1 MKLKL
6 TLHTPGDLTATR
18 NIQVTADATA
28 LTGDLAGALTG
39 ALSGHEPSTPMT
51 LRVLSGRSGRSQDV
65 AADVAL
71 VDSGIRSGAHVAL
84 AAAASARS
92 ASASGRT
99 VAVLRVVS
107 GPNAG
112 QEYPLAEGVFS
123 IGRSSSADIQLADGM
138 VSKDHAR
145 IRVSDRVEVVDNRSA
160 NGILV
165 GGVQVSRVVLRD
177 GEVATL
183 GSTDISAAM
192 VAVTAEESTTST
204 DLLYNRSPR
213 VLARPTD
220 REVELP
226 APPKEP
232 DPIAF
237 PYLAMIAPLVMG
249 AVMYVMTRNALSL
262 IFVALS
268 PILMVGNY
276 IDQRFRTKRRHA
288 AALAAFDSGLGHAEE
303 ELRSL
308 HDADRS
314 ALHALHPQTQA
325 CVEAARDLTPL
336 LWSRRSEHPEFL
348 QVRLGKGA
356 IPAPSVGSEVRP
368 GGIPELATR
377 AREVRAAYL
386 LLDEA
391 PIVADLRSVGGL
403 GLAGER
409 ETLGALARAVVTQLV
424 TLHSP
429 AELVLTCLTS
439 QAGRSRWSWVEWLP
453 HTASAHSPLS
463 GNHLSSD
470 AGTGK
475 ELLAHLEEVVELR
488 RAGSKQSTDRGPLG
502 DAREKSIAPVLPSV
516 VVVVDEPTVDRSR
529 LVRVA
534 EQGPDVGVY
543 VVWVASSRAGL
554 PGACRTYAEVT
565 TAGGGAVGMVRHGR
579 LVSGI
584 QWEQLSSDA
593 AIELAR
599 GLAPVIDAGAPVED
613 ESDLPR
619 SMSVVTLLGAE
630 AVDSA
635 DAVLTRWRENRSLV
649 DRSGGPPVPLDQPST
664 LRALVGHSGF
674 EEFVLDL
681 RTHGPHA
688 LVGGTTGAGKSE
700 FLQAWVLGMAHAYSP
715 DRVTFLF
722 VDYKGGAAFA
732 KCTELPH
739 CVGIVTDLN
748 TYLVRRAL
756 RSLRAELRYREHLL
770 NAKGAKDLIELEKTG
785 DPDCPPSL
793 IIVVDEFAALV
804 GEVPEFVDGVVD
816 VAQRG
821 RSLGLHLILATQRPA
836 GVIKDNLRANTNL
849 RVALRM
855 ADEHDSS
862 DVLGDTMAA
871 HFDPAIPGRAAAKMG
886 PGRIT
891 AFQSAFPGAR
901 TPAKAA
907 APPIEVMEL
916 DFGVGK
922 RWKMPERQVQGD
934 SVDKDIERVVRSV
947 AQAARLG
954 KVPAPRK
961 PWLDELASS
970 YNLMALAP
978 RMDTELV
985 LGVMDDPDH
994 QRQVTEYF
1002 RPDSDGNI
1010 LYVGAGGS
1018 GKSTAL
1024 RSLAAAATATP
1035 RGGVVHIYGL
1045 DFAGGGL
1052 SALEPLPTVGSI
1064 IPGDDEERVARLL
1077 RALSGLVEERSTA
1090 YSALRA
1096 STLTEYRVLANRPD
1110 EPRVLLLLDGFGT
1123 FRVDYEG
1130 SPLLAPLYGMF
1141 QRLLVEGR
1149 GVGVHV
1155 AMTADRPSVI
1165 PTSVGSA
1172 FQRKVVLRMTDEDG
1186 YMAMGVPRDVLT
1198 PVSPP
1203 GRSMQVDRPNELQL
1217 AILGEDSNVAAQA
1230 REIER
1235 FAQAAAARPGPRPE
1249 PIRSLPAVIPAAT
1262 LPERIGS
1269 LPVLGV
1275 ADIDLQPIGF
1285 DPTGA
1290 ILVAGP
1296 AASGRTTA
1304 VRWLAESFHRW
1315 AADSYL
1321 VHICSRRSPLSHLD
1335 LWTSSTTGPEAAK
1348 EVIDKLR
1355 PYAELSAEE
1364 SPSRLAIVIEGYPE
1378 FVSSMVEGPLSE
1390 LVKLCRRNGHL
1401 LIAEGESTAW
1411 ASPWPLVMEVRNART
1426 GLLLQPDQM
1435 DGDNLLRTSLPRVRR
1450 ADFPPGRGFWIK
1462 AGTATKVQIPVGD

>member
-1 MKLKL
+1 M
-6 TLHTPGDLTATR
+6 
-18 NIQVTADATA
+18 
-28 LTGDLAGALTG
+28 
-39 ALSGHEPSTPMT
+39 
-51 LRVLSGRSGRSQDV
+51 
-65 AADVAL
+65 
-71 VDSGIRSGAHVAL
+71 
-84 AAAASARS
+84 
-92 ASASGRT
+92 
-99 VAVLRVVS
+99 
-107 GPNAG
+107 
-112 QEYPLAEGVFS
+112 
-123 IGRSSSADIQLADGM
+123 
-138 VSKDHAR
+138 
-145 IRVSDRVEVVDNRSA
+145 
-160 NGILV
+160 
-165 GGVQVSRVVLRD
+165 
-177 GEVATL
+177 
-183 GSTDISAAM
+183 
-192 VAVTAEESTTST
+192 
-204 DLLYNRSPR
+204 
-213 VLARPTD
+213 
-220 REVELP
+220 
-226 APPKEP
+226 
-232 DPIAF
+232 
-237 PYLAMIAPLVMG
+237 
-249 AVMYVMTRNALSL
+249 
-262 IFVALS
+262 
-268 PILMVGNY
+268 
-276 IDQRFRTKRRHA
+276 
-288 AALAAFDSGLGHAEE
+288 
-303 ELRSL
+303 
-308 HDADRS
+308 
-314 ALHALHPQTQA
+314 
-325 CVEAARDLTPL
+325 
-336 LWSRRSEHPEFL
+336 
-348 QVRLGKGA
+348 
-356 IPAPSVGSEVRP
+356 
-368 GGIPELATR
+368 
-377 AREVRAAYL
+377 
-386 LLDEA
+386 
-391 PIVADLRSVGGL
+391 
-403 GLAGER
+403 
-409 ETLGALARAVVTQLV
+409 
-424 TLHSP
+424 
-429 AELVLTCLTS
+429 
-439 QAGRSRWSWVEWLP
+439 
-453 HTASAHSPLS
+453 
-463 GNHLSSD
+463 
-470 AGTGK
+470 
-475 ELLAHLEEVVELR
+475 
-488 RAGSKQSTDRGPLG
+488 
-502 DAREKSIAPVLPSV
+502 
-516 VVVVDEPTVDRSR
+516 
-529 LVRVA
+529 
-534 EQGPDVGVY
+534 
-543 VVWVASSRAGL
+543 
-554 PGACRTYAEVT
+554 
-565 TAGGGAVGMVRHGR
+565 
-579 LVSGI
+579 
-584 QWEQLSSDA
+584 
-593 AIELAR
+593 
-599 GLAPVIDAGAPVED
+599 
-613 ESDLPR
+613 
-619 SMSVVTLLGAE
+619 
-630 AVDSA
+630 
-635 DAVLTRWRENRSLV
+635 
-649 DRSGGPPVPLDQPST
+649 
-664 LRALVGHSGF
+664 
-674 EEFVLDL
+674 
-681 RTHGPHA
+681 
-688 LVGGTTGAGKSE
+688 
-700 FLQAWVLGMAHAYSP
+700 
-715 DRVTFLF
+715 
-722 VDYKGGAAFA
+722 
-732 KCTELPH
+732 PH

-947 AQAARLG
+947 AHAARLG

-1024 RSLAAAATATP
+1024 RSLAAAATGKSRVAAWSTFT
-1035 RGGVVHIYGL
+1035 GL

-1110 EPRVLLLLDGFGT
+1110 EPRCCCSST
-1123 FRVDYEG
+1123 G
-1130 SPLLAPLYGMF
+1130 SVPSGSTTRIPATGAALWHVPAAP
-1141 QRLLVEGR
+1141 GR
-1149 GVGVHV
+1149 GPRRGC
-1155 AMTADRPSVI
+1155 ARRDDGRPPSVI

-1217 AILGEDSNVAAQA
+1217 AILGEDSNAAAQA

-1285 DPTGA
+1285 DPTGRSSWPGRQRP
-1290 ILVAGP
+1290 AGP
-1296 AASGRTTA
+1296 RQYGG
-1304 VRWLAESFHRW
+1304 W
-1315 AADSYL
+1315 
-1321 VHICSRRSPLSHLD
+1321 RSPSTGGPVTVT
-1335 LWTSSTTGPEAAK
+1335 WSTS
-1348 EVIDKLR
+1348 
-1355 PYAELSAEE
+1355 
-1364 SPSRLAIVIEGYPE
+1364 
-1378 FVSSMVEGPLSE
+1378 
-1390 LVKLCRRNGHL
+1390 
-1401 LIAEGESTAW
+1401 
-1411 ASPWPLVMEVRNART
+1411 AR
-1426 GLLLQPDQM
+1426 GA
-1435 DGDNLLRTSLPRVRR
+1435 PR
-1450 ADFPPGRGFWIK
+1450 
-1462 AGTATKVQIPVGD
+1462 